1 MMEYLL
7 NDDVHYN
14 IIQIPHTHCFLLLFY
29 VVLLVDMIY
38 KRIGIKPHTVNELM
52 ELVKNDPL
60 VWDIYASGYTMGV
73 NQVEKA
79 STTRKSMKYQPRNVS
94 ELSAFIAAIRPAFK
108 SMYSKLENREDF
120 SYDIP
125 AFDKILQ
132 TEELPQSFILY
143 QEQTMNTL
151 NYAGFPIDECYGIIK
166 AIAKKHPERLSL

>member
-1 MMEYLL
+1 
-7 NDDVHYN
+7 
-14 IIQIPHTHCFLLLFY
+14 
-29 VVLLVDMIY
+29 
-38 KRIGIKPHTVNELM
+38 
-52 ELVKNDPL
+52 
-60 VWDIYASGYTMGV
+60 
-73 NQVEKA
+73 
-79 STTRKSMKYQPRNVS
+79 MKYQPRNVS

-166 AIAKKHPERLSL
+166 AIAKKHPEKVRPLKERFINGFRDRIMEEGTPKEKAEEDAARVWQIISDSCGYGFNSEIGRAHV

>member
-1 MMEYLL
+1 
-7 NDDVHYN
+7 
-14 IIQIPHTHCFLLLFY
+14 
-29 VVLLVDMIY
+29 MI
-38 KRIGIKPHTVNELM
+38 RQFG
-52 ELVKNDPL
+52 
-60 VWDIYASGYTMGV
+60 DIYANGYTMGI

-79 STTRKSMKYQPRNVS
+79 STTRKSMKYKPRNVS

-120 SYDIP
+120 SYGIP

-151 NYAGFPIDECYGIIK
+151 NYAGFP
-166 AIAKKHPERLSL
+166 H